1 MEKNSHKV
9 LHVIK
14 KCYFCIRFRKG
25 STVLYHVKHRRT
37 AGSGSKEKRFFF
49 LANACTERK
58 DGYLCHPEPK
68 GSAARRR
75 LKKVQKTLKKSW
87 SERKDAYLCSP
98 DSKEWWGLHS
108 KTDTDE
114 GAPSGAT
121 TIHRAAPGGGMNGP
135 NVL

>member
-1 MEKNSHKV
+1 MEKNSHRV

-14 KCYFCIRFRKG
+14 KALLLHPLSQGKHSSLDDESQAPRGLPRRK
-25 STVLYHVKHRRT
+25 KR
-37 AGSGSKEKRFFF
+37 KNFFEK
-49 LANACTERK
+49 AWSERK

-98 DSKEWWGLHS
+98 DSKEWRGLHS